1 MAGCDALSANLLQQE
16 IIYMAAV
23 NYTIRIDETDKQAA
37 ERVFNELG
45 LTLAAGLSVYIKA
58 VARQRKIPFDLAL
71 NKDTIKPFKN
81 KEMSYIALSGILAGH
96 DVDLDKEREERILSK

>member
-1 MAGCDALSANLLQQE
+1 MAT
-16 IIYMAAV
+16 V
-23 NYTIRIDETDKQAA
+23 NYTIRLDETDKKAA

-45 LTLAAGLSVYIKA
+45 LTMAAGLNVYVKM

-71 NKDTIKPFKN
+71 NAKTPN
-81 KEMSYIALSGILAGH
+81 TTREQKEKSVMALSGLLSGY

>member
-1 MAGCDALSANLLQQE
+1 MAT
-16 IIYMAAV
+16 V
-23 NYTIRIDETDKQAA
+23 NYTIRLNEADKQAA

-45 LTLAAGLSVYIKA
+45 LTMAAGLNVYVKM

-71 NKDTIKPFKN
+71 NVNTPIITREQ
-81 KEMSYIALSGILAGH
+81 KEKSVKALSGLLAGY

>member
-1 MAGCDALSANLLQQE
+1 
-16 IIYMAAV
+16 MAAV
-23 NYTIRIDETDKQAA
+23 NYTIRLDETDKRAA

-45 LTLAAGLSVYIKA
+45 LTMAAGLNVYVKT

-71 NKDTIKPFKN
+71 NEDMPATTREQ
-81 KEMSYIALSGILAGH
+81 KEKSVAALSGLLAGY

>member
-1 MAGCDALSANLLQQE
+1 
-16 IIYMAAV
+16 MAAV
-23 NYTIRIDETDKQAA
+23 NYTIRIDDTDKQAA

-71 NKDTIKPFKN
+71 NENTTKPSKN
-81 KEMSYIALSGILAGH
+81 KEHSFKALSGMLIGH
-96 DVDLDKEREERILSK
+96 KVDLDKEREERILSK